1 MGVSGPHCI
10 SQVPK
15 VSFLQLV
22 QSNLCKLWLCEEIFI
37 SKQHS
42 GGGERPIPVLY
53 SGRGSG

>member
-22 QSNLCKLWLCEEIFI
+22 QSNLYKLCQSSTL
-37 SKQHS
+37 
-42 GGGERPIPVLY
+42 GV
-53 SGRGSG
+53 GRGQSLFYTVGGAVDNIVS